1 MQAADIN
8 SKIALIK
15 NNDEEINRFVEE
27 YKPFIASCTEKLTGH
42 YVRYGEDDELSI
54 AMMGFVEAIKAFDG
68 TRGNFLSFSQNVIKR
83 RLIDYYRKEKRHSN
97 IISLNTYVGEDNEEY
112 DQSSGESLDKY
123 AGDRLNEY
131 RRLELEQL
139 GNELSGYE
147 ITFFDL
153 VSVSPKQDRTQKICS
168 EIAGFILSRPDLI
181 KVIKEKKYLP
191 VADIINALKVPRKIV
206 ERSRKYIIAVVI
218 IASGDYQYIRDYV
231 NIGGRGENK

>member
-1 MQAADIN
+1 MQGADIN
-8 SKIALIK
+8 ARIAAIK

-27 YKPFIASCTEKLTGH
+27 YKPFIASCTEKLAGR

-54 AMMGFVEAIKAFDG
+54 AMMGFVEAIKAFDV

-97 IISLNTYVGEDNEEY
+97 VISLNTYMGDDNEEY
-112 DQSSGESLDKY
+112 DLSSGESLEKY
-123 AGDRLNEY
+123 AEDRLGEY

-139 GNELSGYE
+139 GRELSEYE

-153 VSVSPKQDRTQKICS
+153 ASVSPKQDRTHKICS
-168 EIAGFILSRPDLI
+168 EIAGFLLSRPALI
-181 KVIKEKKYLP
+181 KLIKEKKYLP
-191 VADIINALKVPRKIV
+191 IAEIINALKVPRKIV

-231 NIGGRGENK
+231 NIGGRGEGK